1 MEETFMDK
9 TDGKTVLEARA
20 AARSGAVRDR
30 IATLFDAGSF
40 MEIDTLRRDSNSAAG
55 FGTVHGRPVYCFAQD
70 HASAGGAMTQAQ
82 AQKAVKL
89 LDMARTTGSPVVMMI
104 DSAGV
109 KVTEGAASLPAYSE
123 IFAKMTRLSGVV
135 PMITVVLGEC
145 RGIAALF
152 TQVSDVSIQCGGGL
166 VALHSL
172 QVMNTVKGK
181 PGTEESLFGAETMA
195 DQGAVSLSAGTAEEA
210 LALAAQVL
218 DALPG
223 CNAEEAPMVDGDDLN
238 RTLTACD
245 SEDVPALI
253 AGMADG
259 GAYLELSP
267 RYGKRVHTVLT
278 HLGGHS
284 VGLVACDHA
293 VENGRLDAASCAK
306 AARFVR
312 MCDCFSLPVVTLV
325 NTDGLE
331 VPQAGA
337 QSWLMRTAGQM
348 LYAYAEATCP
358 KLAVI
363 TGSAIGPAYVA
374 MGGKAIA
381 DVVYG
386 WENAVIA
393 PLTPEVAAATF
404 EDDKLAAG
412 ADRAALENE
421 YRAATSARRAAE
433 LGLVDDVIEAAD
445 TRKVLIA
452 SLEYLSSKR
461 DVNLPRKHGNLPL

>member
-1 MEETFMDK
+1 
-9 TDGKTVLEARA
+9 
-20 AARSGAVRDR
+20 
-30 IATLFDAGSF
+30 
-40 MEIDTLRRDSNSAAG
+40 
-55 FGTVHGRPVYCFAQD
+55 
-70 HASAGGAMTQAQ
+70 MTQAQ

-89 LDMARTTGSPVVMMI
+89 LEMARTTGSPVVMMI

-123 IFAKMTRLSGVV
+123 VFAKMARLSGVV
-135 PMITVVLGEC
+135 PMITLVVGEC

-152 TQVSDVSIQCGGGL
+152 TQISDVSIQCKGGL
-166 VALHSL
+166 VALHPAS
-172 QVMNTVKGK
+172 VMNSVKGK
-181 PGTEESLFGAETMA
+181 TSTEEALFGAQTMA
-195 DQGAVSLSAGTAEEA
+195 AQGAVTLSAATPEEA
-210 LALAAQVL
+210 LGLAARVL

-223 CNAEEAPMVDGDDLN
+223 CNAEEAPMADGDDLN
-238 RTLTACD
+238 RLLNCSD
-245 SEDVPALI
+245 SEDVAAL
-253 AGMADG
+253 AAEMADSG
-259 GAYLELSP
+259 DLIELSGD
-267 RYGKRVHTVLT
+267 YGKRVHTYLA

-284 VGLVACDHA
+284 VGLVATDHA
-293 VENGRLDAASCAK
+293 VEGGRLDAASCAK
-306 AARFVR
+306 TARFVR
-312 MCDCFSLPVVTLV
+312 MCDCFSLPVITLV

-331 VPQAGA
+331 VPEAGA
-337 QSWLMRTAGQM
+337 QSWLMRTSGQM

-386 WENAVIA
+386 WENAYIA
-393 PLTPEVAAATF
+393 PLTPEVAAAAF
-404 EDDKLAAG
+404 DDDKLTAG
-412 ADRAALENE
+412 ADRSALEQE
-421 YRAATSARRAAE
+421 YKNASGARNAAE
-433 LGLVDDVIEAAD
+433 LGLLDDVIEAKD

>member
-1 MEETFMDK
+1 MDK
-9 TDGKTVLEARA
+9 TDGKTVLEMNLEARK
-20 AARSGAVRDR
+20 GAVREW
-30 IATLFDAGSF
+30 ISQLFDAGSF
-40 MEIDTLRRDSNSAAG
+40 MEIDTLRLGCNSAAG
-55 FGTVHGRPVYCFAQD
+55 FGCVHGRPVYCFAQD

-82 AQKAVKL
+82 AMKAVKL
-89 LDMARTTGSPVVMMI
+89 LDMARTTGAPVVFLI

-123 IFAKMTRLSGVV
+123 IFTKMARLSGVIPLV
-135 PMITVVLGEC
+135 CVVLGEC
-145 RGIAALF
+145 RGIAAMF
-152 TQVSDVSIQCGGGL
+152 TQLSDVSIQCRDGR

-172 QVMNTVKGK
+172 QVMNTVKGQNR
-181 PGTEESLFGAETMA
+181 TEEALFGAETMA
-195 DQGAVSLSAGTAEEA
+195 SQGAVTLCAASAGEA
-210 LALAAQVL
+210 LDLAGRVL

-223 CNAEEAPMVDGDDLN
+223 CNAEEAPLEDGEDLN
-238 RTLTACD
+238 RLLSACD
-245 SEDVPALI
+245 GENVAALVEDL
-253 AGMADG
+253 ADG

-267 RYGKRVHTVLT
+267 MYGNRVHTYLC

-284 VGLVACDHA
+284 VGLVATDHA

-312 MCDCFSLPVVTLV
+312 MCDSFSLPVVTLV

-331 VPQAGA
+331 VPAAGA

-374 MGGKAIA
+374 MGGKAVA

-386 WENAVIA
+386 WERAVIA
-393 PLTPEVAAATF
+393 PLTPEVAAAAF
-404 EDDKLAAG
+404 EDDSLTAG
-412 ADRAALENE
+412 ADRGEIENR
-421 YRAATSARRAAE
+421 YRQSTCARKGAE
-433 LGLVDDVIEAAD
+433 LGLLDDVIDEKE

-461 DVNLPRKHGNLPL
+461 DTNLPRKHGNLPL